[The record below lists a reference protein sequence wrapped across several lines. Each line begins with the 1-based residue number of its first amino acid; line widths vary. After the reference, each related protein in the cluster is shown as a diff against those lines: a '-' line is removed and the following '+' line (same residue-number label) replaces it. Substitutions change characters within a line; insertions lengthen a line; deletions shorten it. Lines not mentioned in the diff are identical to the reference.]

1 MVRIDSEKNVDFA
14 NTSPLG
20 GGRPGR
26 RKRKMAKSKA
36 NKAAWDSILKTHKK
50 INYKIF

>member
-36 NKAAWDSILKTHKK
+36 NKAAWSILKHKK
-50 INYKIF
+50 KIY